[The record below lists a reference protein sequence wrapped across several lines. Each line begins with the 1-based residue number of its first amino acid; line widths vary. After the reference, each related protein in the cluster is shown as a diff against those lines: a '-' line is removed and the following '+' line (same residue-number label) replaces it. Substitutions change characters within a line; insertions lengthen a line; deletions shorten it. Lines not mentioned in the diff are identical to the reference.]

1 MLTRRL
7 TPGLA
12 GYVLVIVLGLFLP
25 GAAVLGYLII
35 AVYVILPFGAL
46 RRPNAAVGAK
56 P

>member
-35 AVYVILPFGAL
+35 AVYIILPFGAL
-46 RRPNAAVGAK
+46 RRPNAAAGAE